1 MNTLVTPQG
10 IYRLH
15 RFDTEKEFEEC
26 VLGQLETILGKKCV
40 YLDCK
45 RKIGKHGIK
54 RSIPDG
60 YLIDFSSSH
69 APKLFVVETEIASH
83 DLFQHIG
90 VQLLQFAHSFA
101 GAPRQVKQMLFE
113 EVSADVKALQ
123 LCERY
128 AKQYGMR
135 NVDNMLDH
143 LVHDAFRA
151 LIIIDEDTDEL
162 HKVVK
167 NFRFPVEVI
176 EVATYKG
183 KKGDYIYR
191 FAPLFQD
198 IAGVGE
204 SNEEREQGSVDV
216 AEYDTIV
223 VPAHE
228 DGFQETFIDED
239 RWYAIRIHASMI
251 PQIKYIAAYRV
262 APISAISHWAQVKN
276 IEPWENTGKFVVN
289 FVESARE
296 IGPIPLIPKGKVKA
310 LQNLRY
316 TSFDRLRKAK
326 TLDEVF

>member
-15 RFDTEKEFEEC
+15 RFDTEKEFEES
-26 VLGQLETILGKKCV
+26 VLSQIETIFGKKCV

-60 YLIDFSSSH
+60 YLIDFKSSH

-90 VQLLQFAHSFA
+90 VQLLQFAQSFA
-101 GAPRQVKQMLFE
+101 GAPRQVREMLFE
-113 EVSADVKALQ
+113 EVSADVKDLQ

-128 AKQYGMR
+128 SRQYGMR
-135 NVDNMLDH
+135 NVDNMLDY
-143 LVHDAFRA
+143 LVHDTFRA

-176 EVATYKG
+176 EVETYKG
-183 KKGDYIYR
+183 KRGDYIYR
-191 FAPLFQD
+191 FTPLFQD
-198 IAGVGE
+198 IVGVGE
-204 SNEEREQGSVDV
+204 SNEEREQGPVDV

-223 VPAHE
+223 VPARE
-228 DGFQETFIDED
+228 DGFQETFVGEN
-239 RWYAIRIHASMI
+239 RWHAIRIHASMI
-251 PQIKYIAAYRV
+251 PEIKYIAAYRV
-262 APISAISHWAQVKN
+262 APISAITHWAQVKN

-289 FVESARE
+289 FVEPARE
-296 IGPIPLIPKGKVKA
+296 IGPIPLVHKGKVKA
-310 LQNLRY
+310 SQNLRY
-316 TSFDRLRKAK
+316 TTFDRLSKARN
-326 TLDEVF
+326 LDEVF

>member
-1 MNTLVTPQG
+1 MNTLATPQG
-10 IYRLH
+10 IYKLH

-123 LCERY
+123 LCKRY

-143 LVHDAFRA
+143 LVHDTFRA

-183 KKGDYIYR
+183 KKGDHIYR

-198 IAGVGE
+198 IAGAGE
-204 SNEEREQGSVDV
+204 SNEEREEGSVDV

-239 RWYAIRIHASMI
+239 RWYAIRIHVSMI